1 MDIFN
6 RVVNHP
12 GPLGKYA
19 DFGEGYFVFPEL
31 EGEISSRMRFN
42 GREVV
47 VWSVNNYLGLANHPE
62 VRKADAESV
71 KKWGLAYPMGSRLM
85 SGQTS
90 RHAQLER
97 ELAEFVGKESAFLIN
112 YGYQSM
118 VSAIDALLTRRDV
131 VIYDDGSHACIV
143 DGVRLHVGKRFA
155 YLHNDIGNLT
165 KQLERATAIV
175 ERSGGGILV
184 ITEGVFGMQGEQ
196 GRIREILELKDR
208 YDFRLL
214 VDDAHGFGTL
224 GATGAGVGEEQNV
237 TDGIDL
243 YFATFAKSMAGIGGF
258 FAADKEIIRFL
269 KYNARSQVFAK
280 SLPMGF
286 VEGGLK
292 RLELIRNHPELK
304 DRLWEIVEQLQS
316 GLKERGYNLGETES
330 CVTPVFMQGDT
341 MEACAMVKDLRES
354 HGIFCSIVVYP
365 VVPKGVILLRLIP
378 TAAHTSEDVELTL
391 DAFDVVK
398 EKLDKGEY
406 KDQMTITDQV

>member
-1 MDIFN
+1 MDIFS
-6 RVVNHP
+6 RVVEQP

-31 EGEISSRMRFN
+31 EGDIGSRMKFK
-42 GREVV
+42 GKEVI

-71 KKWGLAYPMGSRLM
+71 KNWGLAYPMGSRLM
-85 SGQTS
+85 SGQTKK
-90 RHAQLER
+90 HAELER
-97 ELAEFVGKESAFLIN
+97 NLAQFVGKESAFLIN
-112 YGYQSM
+112 FGYQSM
-118 VSAIDALLTRRDV
+118 VSAIDALLSRRDV

-155 YLHNDIGNLT
+155 FLHNDVDNLV
-165 KQLERATAIV
+165 KQLERATSIT
-175 ERSGGGILV
+175 EKTGGGILV

-196 GRIREILELKDR
+196 GRIKEILELKDR

-214 VDDAHGFGTL
+214 VDDAHGFGTI
-224 GATGAGVGEEQNV
+224 GKNGAGVGEEQNV
-237 TDGIDL
+237 IEGIDL

-258 FAADKEIIRFL
+258 FAADKEIIRYL
-269 KYNARSQVFAK
+269 KYNSRSQVFAK

-292 RLELIRNHPELK
+292 RLELIQKHPELK
-304 DRLWEIVEQLQS
+304 EKLWSIVNQLQD
-316 GLKERGYNLGETES
+316 GLKERGYNLGDTES
-330 CVTPVFMQGDT
+330 CVTPVFMHGDT
-341 MEACAMVKDLRES
+341 MEACTMVKDLREQ

-378 TAAHTSEDVELTL
+378 TASHTSEDVELTL
-391 DAFDVVK
+391 KAFDIVK

-406 KDQMTITDQV
+406 KGQMTV